1 MAGADVATQIPGLL
15 DPSLWTGRIFVDGWR
30 SAGAGDHGVFEPAT
44 GSEIGR
50 MGRAAKQDVE
60 RAAARAHEAQR
71 AWARRTYVE
80 RATIL
85 RKAGDLFAAHAEDI
99 HDWLI
104 REAGSI
110 PPKAAVE
117 TSFAAQ
123 ACYEAAGLASLP
135 YGELLQTPGDRL
147 SLARRIPVGVVGV
160 ISPFNFPLI
169 LAIRAVAPAL
179 ALGNAVLLKPDPR
192 TAVSGGV
199 SIVRVFEEAGLPT
212 GLLALLPGGAD
223 IGEAVVTAPEVQ
235 MISFTGSTRA
245 GRIVAALAARYLKRT
260 HLELGGNSAL
270 IVLDDVD
277 VDRAVSVAAWGSYLH
292 QGQICMATSRHLVQR
307 GIARDYVE
315 KLAEHAEHLPVG
327 NPATEQVALGPII
340 DAAQRDR
347 IHRLVTETVS
357 AGARLAA
364 GGRYEGLFYRPT
376 VLADVPT
383 NAPAYVEEIF
393 GPVAPIV
400 AFETPEDAARLA
412 AGTPYGLSVG
422 ILTRDVMRGLALAE
436 QIPSGIVHINDQ
448 TVMDDVVNPFGGV
461 KDSGPGAR
469 LGGAQANIESFT
481 TTQWVTMQRELPQY
495 PF

>member
-1 MAGADVATQIPGLL
+1 MASGAVATKGLM
-15 DPSLWTGRIFVDGWR
+15 DPATWTGRIFIDGWTSGKGSEIR
-30 SAGAGDHGVFEPAT
+30 VMAPAT
-44 GSEIGR
+44 GAELSRLGGAAPADVKGAA
-50 MGRAAKQDVE
+50 GRA
-60 RAAARAHEAQR
+60 REAQR
-71 AWARRTYVE
+71 AWAKVPYME
-80 RATIL
+80 RAAIL
-85 RKAGDLFAAHAEDI
+85 RRAGDLWTQHAADVQH
-99 HDWLI
+99 WLI

-110 PPKAAVE
+110 PPKAGVE
-117 TSFAAQ
+117 TGFAAQ

-147 SLARRIPVGVVGV
+147 SMSRRLPVGVIGV
-160 ISPFNFPLI
+160 ISPFNFPLV

-199 SIVRVFEEAGLPT
+199 ALVRIFEEAGLPA

-223 IGEAVVTAPEVQ
+223 VGEALVTAPDVS
-235 MISFTGSTRA
+235 MVSFTGSTRA
-245 GRIVAALAARYLKRT
+245 GRLVATLAARLLKRV

-292 QGQICMATSRHLVQR
+292 QGQICMAIGRHLVQR
-307 GIARDYVE
+307 RIVDEYVT

-327 NPATEQVALGPII
+327 DPASEQVALGPII

-347 IHRLVTETVS
+347 IHGLVTATVK

-364 GGRYEGLFYRPT
+364 GGTYKGLFYRPT
-376 VLADVPT
+376 VLADVPLDS
-383 NAPAYVEEIF
+383 PAYTEEIF

-400 AFETPEDAARLA
+400 AFDTLEDAARLA
-412 AGTPYGLSVG
+412 SDTPYGLSLGV
-422 ILTRDVMRGLALAE
+422 LTGDVMRGLALAE

-469 LGGAQANIESFT
+469 LGGAHANLEAFT
-481 TTQWVTMQRELPQY
+481 TTQWVTAQGELPQY